1 MWSCLEDD
9 DTCRPY
15 LLQKCRET
23 LLPFNPFLN
32 PVELA
37 KLMYLIGA
45 VLNIG
50 GLHLLRAVK
59 VEVGQTEE
67 GGSTWITSTYQ
78 IKKAMKHL
86 ELKDDGILPGL
97 LYTSDAADEEAS

>member
-1 MWSCLEDD
+1 MSW
-9 DTCRPY
+9 DT
-15 LLQKCRET
+15 T
-23 LLPFNPFLN
+23 AMFNPFLN

-37 KLMYLIGA
+37 KLMDLNGA
-45 VLNIG
+45 VLNLG

-67 GGSTWITSTYQ
+67 EGSTWITSSYQ

-86 ELKDDGILPGL
+86 ELKADGILPFRQL
-97 LYTSDAADEEAS
+97 DNFYFSRSEFASRNPYAPTL